1 MAKVVMFPQ
10 KKKLPKGMEESLR
23 KIAKDYVATL
33 RATVMLMELERDK
46 PTQEEIME
54 LVGAAFAEGIY
65 EAIEEMDEL

>member
-10 KKKLPKGMEESLR
+10 KKKLPKGMEKSLR

-54 LVGAAFAEGIY
+54 LVGEAFAEGIN

>member
-10 KKKLPKGMEESLR
+10 KKKLPKGMEENLI

-33 RATVMLMELERDK
+33 HATVMIMDLELDA

-54 LVGAAFAEGIY
+54 LVQEAFTKGIY
-65 EAIEEMDEL
+65 EAIDEMDEL